1 MKVFIPRF
9 IGAVVFIVA
18 LTAVGTGGYV
28 WIERASTFDAFYMTV
43 ITLTAVGYTEH
54 VPLSDAGRA
63 FTMGLLAMGITGM
76 GIWFAL
82 ITSFI
87 VELDLKDV
95 LRRRKMETELE
106 RITDHVILCG
116 SGRTG
121 RQVMEELVMSG
132 QAFVVIE
139 RDPVRVEWIYD
150 QYPGVLVVTGDATV
164 DHNLVEAGVD
174 RASGLLACL
183 SADTDNVFVSLSA
196 RHLKSDLNIVARAL
210 EDDSIDK
217 LYRAGANHVVSPNV
231 SGAIRMTAMLLRP
244 EVLDFLDVSTRSQG
258 LSLRFEQAPSRSNRN
273 SRGRRWLKLGSLRRR
288 NSWSSRSEKNQTR
301 VTSSSSIRERTH
313 DSRPRMN

>member
-9 IGAVVFIVA
+9 IGAAIFFVI
-18 LTAVGTGGYV
+18 LTLVGTVGYV
-28 WIERASTFDAFYMTV
+28 WIEEAAIFDAFYMAV
-43 ITLTAVGYTEH
+43 ITLTAVGFTEH
-54 VPLSDAGRA
+54 VPLSDQGRA
-63 FTMGLLAMGITGM
+63 FTAGLLTLGVTAM

-95 LRRRKMETELE
+95 LRRRKMETALE
-106 RITDHVILCG
+106 QLKDHVILCG

-121 RQVMEELVMSG
+121 RQVMEELLISG

-139 RDPVRVEWIYD
+139 RDPARVQWIYD
-150 QYPGVLVVTGDATV
+150 QYPGVLVVTGDATL
-164 DHNLVEAGVD
+164 DHNLVEAGVAK
-174 RASGLLACL
+174 ASGLLACL

-196 RHLKSDLNIVARAL
+196 RHLKEDLNIVARAL

-231 SGAIRMTAMLLRP
+231 SGAIRMTAM
-244 EVLDFLDVSTRSQG
+244 RSSA
-258 LSLRFEQAPSRSNRN
+258 LPMC
-273 SRGRRWLKLGSLRRR
+273 SRGR
-288 NSWSSRSEKNQTR
+288 
-301 VTSSSSIRERTH
+301 
-313 DSRPRMN
+313 DSRCTDVAGPCPR